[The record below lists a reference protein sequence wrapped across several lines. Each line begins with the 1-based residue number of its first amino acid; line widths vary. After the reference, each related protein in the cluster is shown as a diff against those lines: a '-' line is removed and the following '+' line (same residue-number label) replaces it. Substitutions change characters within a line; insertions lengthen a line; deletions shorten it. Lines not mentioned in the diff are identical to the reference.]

1 MRPSRR
7 RDPAVLHNRKQFM
20 RTGVS
25 AALLAAIAFACAAS
39 PAVAASQDSV
49 SGNVE
54 TRGTVVLP
62 LSVHW
67 QIAAT
72 SGPSG
77 AAPTGTVTAASFL
90 NGSVTCLSV
99 EGNVAQMT
107 VRDPQYPGALVAV
120 RVTDNAG
127 LGQPDIVQS
136 NFATVSV
143 PDCSIPEPAY
153 IRNERVVVGDIVVV
167 DAQPLPTSKDQC
179 KNGGWR
185 DFGETFKNQGQ
196 CVAFV
201 QRGPKP

>member
-1 MRPSRR
+1 MVGAVGALGLPS
-7 RDPAVLHNRKQFM
+7 L
-20 RTGVS
+20 
-25 AALLAAIAFACAAS
+25 
-39 PAVAASQDSV
+39 AVAAPASAVTPSQDSV

-54 TRGTVVLP
+54 TLGTVVLP
-62 LSVHW
+62 LSVRW
-67 QIAAT
+67 QIAAA

-77 AAPTGTVTAASFL
+77 EAPTGTVSAASFL

-107 VRDPQYPGALVAV
+107 VRDPQYGDPVAV

-127 LGQPDIVQS
+127 LGRPDLVES
-136 NFATVSV
+136 NWATVSA
-143 PDCSIPEPAY
+143 PDCSIPEPDY

-179 KNGGWR
+179 KHGGWKTY
-185 DFGETFKNQGQ
+185 GTAFKNQGQ